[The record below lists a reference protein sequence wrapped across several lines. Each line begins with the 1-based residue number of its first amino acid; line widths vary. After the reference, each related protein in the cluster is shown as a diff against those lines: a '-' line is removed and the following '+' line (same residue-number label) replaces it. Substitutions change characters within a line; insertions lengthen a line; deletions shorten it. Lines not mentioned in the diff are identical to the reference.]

1 MGSTG
6 STENKE
12 ETTVKKEENTNEVV
26 YHQDGMKVINIHGET
41 VLISLAA
48 TAIMIFFLLAL
59 YKFMQR
65 RGCWKKRKTPEPACP
80 ECQTRGMP
88 MTSLRV
94 AAPTTTSPR
103 RVTMTTEG
111 PPEKWSSSWFPSG
124 WPALR
129 TPSMPPRYSKEYRK
143 EREMEDQRRQ
153 HEPSQQEIKE
163 QEKTM
168 GHPGDW
174 DGIQKEP

>member
-6 STENKE
+6 SKENKE
-12 ETTVKKEENTNEVV
+12 ETTVKKEDNTNEVV

-65 RGCWKKRKTPEPACP
+65 RGCWKKRKTPE
-80 ECQTRGMP
+80 
-88 MTSLRV
+88 
-94 AAPTTTSPR
+94 
-103 RVTMTTEG
+103 
-111 PPEKWSSSWFPSG
+111 
-124 WPALR
+124 
-129 TPSMPPRYSKEYRK
+129 
-143 EREMEDQRRQ
+143 RETEDQRRQ

-163 QEKTM
+163 QEKNM